1 VKRSK
6 FTDEQIAFA
15 LKQAELGIAVAEVC
29 RKMGI
34 SDATFYKWR
43 AKYAGVGSSELRR
56 LRQLAEENRK
66 LKQIVA
72 ELSLDKAMLQ
82 AVVAKSS
89 LRPSQRRDLVP
100 ELMQRFGCSQRNALR
115 IVGLSF
121 STCRYE
127 SRRRDEAALKMRIK
141 EITDTRVHYGYRR
154 VHVMLRR
161 EGHQDNVKRV
171 YRLYRAEGLSL
182 RLKRPRRNKAAKLRQ
197 PKQIACAINEVWSM
211 DFVADALFDGRKLR
225 MLAVVDCY
233 TRECLA
239 IDVGQSLK
247 GEDVVNT
254 LNRICAERGLPR
266 AIKTDN
272 GSEFIS
278 KVMDK
283 WAYERRVELDFSR
296 PGKPTDNA
304 RVESFNGRLH
314 QECLNAHWFLSMDD
328 ARDKIAAWRTDYNES
343 RPHSALDWATPA
355 EFARNC
361 RLEPAIAI
369 PEEPEVATSERY

>member
-1 VKRSK
+1 
-6 FTDEQIAFA
+6 
-15 LKQAELGIAVAEVC
+15 
-29 RKMGI
+29 
-34 SDATFYKWR
+34 
-43 AKYAGVGSSELRR
+43 
-56 LRQLAEENRK
+56 
-66 LKQIVA
+66 
-72 ELSLDKAMLQ
+72 
-82 AVVAKSS
+82 
-89 LRPSQRRDLVP
+89 
-100 ELMQRFGCSQRNALR
+100 
-115 IVGLSF
+115 
-121 STCRYE
+121 
-127 SRRRDEAALKMRIK
+127 MRIK

-161 EGHQDNVKRV
+161 EGHADNVKRV

-197 PKQIACAINEVWSM
+197 SKQFAFAINEVWSM

-225 MLAVVDCY
+225 MLTVVDCY

-239 IDVGQSLK
+239 IDVGQRLK

-278 KVMDK
+278 KTMDK

-304 RVESFNGRLH
+304 RVESFNGRLR
-314 QECLNAHWFLSMDD
+314 QECLNAHWFLSMEN
-328 ARDKIAAWRTDYNES
+328 AHDKIAAWRTYYNES

-361 RLEPAIAI
+361 RLEPTIAI
-369 PEEPEVATSERY
+369 PEKPEVPTSERY